1 MRPVH
6 ERASKTEAK
15 PSPIERQDPYFL
27 AVPVLEQ
34 IEQEDEKAR
43 KKAVKS
49 EKTARAKTELV
60 LASPFKFEPSTASPE
75 TGDELFQQGWAL
87 FAPCAIFSAISL
99 LSPEY
104 SFISYLVGT
113 FFYGAAGGRFKR
125 GMKKDRK
132 NVAAYWSLIGLY
144 VGVTMVTSLFLPVL
158 TIPAWYLIPGLIS
171 AFSGMAL
178 GDNLTLPS
186 KNR

>member
-1 MRPVH
+1 MRSVN
-6 ERASKTEAK
+6 ERASRTEVK
-15 PSPIERQDPYFL
+15 PSPIERQDPFFL

-43 KKAVKS
+43 KKVKI

-60 LASPFKFEPSTASPE
+60 LASPFKFESSSKSPE

-104 SFISYLVGT
+104 SFVSYLVGT

-132 NVAAYWSLIGLY
+132 NIAAYWTLIGLY

-186 KNR
+186 KNK